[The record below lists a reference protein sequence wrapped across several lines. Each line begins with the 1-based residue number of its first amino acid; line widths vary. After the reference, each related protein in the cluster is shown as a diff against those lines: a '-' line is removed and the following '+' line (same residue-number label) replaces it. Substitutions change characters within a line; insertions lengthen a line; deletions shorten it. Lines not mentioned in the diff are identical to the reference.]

1 MGPGLSPVA
10 LGLDMTPALEALH
23 TLTRQGRVHAPALL
37 VGADDPHAELL
48 SLVWGPRFD
57 REHALGLWARLSQRQ
72 PAQAAPVLP
81 VLLAAADR
89 FDALGSP
96 VQHRLRRLI
105 LRHRARVQGGALSE
119 SAP

>member
-1 MGPGLSPVA
+1 MNFQPSRPLMQA
-10 LGLDMTPALEALH
+10 
-23 TLTRQGRVHAPALL
+23 GRTHAPVLL
-37 VGADDPHAELL
+37 QGVDDPHAELL

-57 REHALGLWARLSQRQ
+57 REHALGLWANLSQRQ

-81 VLLAAADR
+81 ALLSAADR

-105 LRHRARVQGGALSE
+105 LRHRARVQGGGLSE